1 MRNSDAEGLEQA
13 QEVDKAV
20 GNDTSTGCRPRRA
33 TIPSHLRLVRFLRG
47 NVMAEKDT
55 QRKVLAVLAG
65 GLVLGV
71 GIGVTLAAWNDS
83 EFATG
88 TFTAGSFNLEGST
101 TSATDGYDDHNV
113 DLGDTAAALVFQ
125 LPAVASSMSPGDVVY
140 APFWVRLDSTTT
152 NGATLVPSGI
162 TAGTGGNEANLSYT
176 VTAIDAGDLCDATAA
191 GTVVATGTTLSAQTG
206 ATSVPLAEGAPAGTA
221 GTPVQLCF
229 AVTAGAG
236 LTQGAAATATWE
248 FTATSTAD

>member
-1 MRNSDAEGLEQA
+1 M
-13 QEVDKAV
+13 
-20 GNDTSTGCRPRRA
+20 A
-33 TIPSHLRLVRFLRG
+33 T
-47 NVMAEKDT
+47 KDT

-65 GLVLGV
+65 GVVLGV
-71 GIGVTLAAWNDS
+71 GVGVTLAAWNDS

-101 TSATDGYDDHNV
+101 TSATAGYAEHNV
-113 DLGDTAAALVFQ
+113 DDGDTAASLVFQ
-125 LPAVASSMSPGDVVY
+125 LPEVASSMAPGDVVY

-152 NGATLVPSGI
+152 NDATLLPAGI

-176 VTAIDAGDLCDATAA
+176 VTAIDAAETCDATAT
-191 GTVVATGTTLSAQTG
+191 GDVVATGATLSAQTG
-206 ATSVPLAEGAPAGTA
+206 ATSVPLTQGATAGTP

-236 LTQGAAATATWE
+236 LDQGDTAVATWE
-248 FTATSTAD
+248 FTATSIDN

>member
-1 MRNSDAEGLEQA
+1 
-13 QEVDKAV
+13 
-20 GNDTSTGCRPRRA
+20 
-33 TIPSHLRLVRFLRG
+33 
-47 NVMAEKDT
+47 MAEKDT

-101 TSATDGYDDHNV
+101 TSATTGYANHNV
-113 DLGDTAAALVFQ
+113 DLGQTAAALVFE

-152 NGATLVPSGI
+152 NSATLVPSGI

-176 VTAIDAGDLCDATAA
+176 VTAIDAGDACDATAA
-191 GTVVATGTTLSAQTG
+191 GTVVVSGTTLSAQTG
-206 ATSVPLAEGAPAGTA
+206 ATSVPLTEGTPAGTA

-236 LTQGAAATATWE
+236 LTQGATATATWE

>member
-1 MRNSDAEGLEQA
+1 
-13 QEVDKAV
+13 
-20 GNDTSTGCRPRRA
+20 
-33 TIPSHLRLVRFLRG
+33 
-47 NVMAEKDT
+47 MAEKDT

-101 TSATDGYDDHNV
+101 TSAGAGYDDHNV
-113 DLGDTAAALVFQ
+113 DLGQTAAALVFE

-152 NGATLVPSGI
+152 NSATLVPSGI
-162 TAGTGGNEANLSYT
+162 TAGTGGMRRTSHT
-176 VTAIDAGDLCDATAA
+176 RSRRSTRVTCAMPPLQER
-191 GTVVATGTTLSAQTG
+191 SSRPERH
-206 ATSVPLAEGAPAGTA
+206 SVLRPEPPRFRWPRARR
-221 GTPVQLCF
+221 
-229 AVTAGAG
+229 
-236 LTQGAAATATWE
+236 QGQQGRPCSCA
-248 FTATSTAD
+248 SR

>member
-1 MRNSDAEGLEQA
+1 
-13 QEVDKAV
+13 
-20 GNDTSTGCRPRRA
+20 
-33 TIPSHLRLVRFLRG
+33 
-47 NVMAEKDT
+47 MAEKDT

-101 TSATDGYDDHNV
+101 TSAAAGYDDHNV
-113 DLGDTAAALVFQ
+113 DLGQTAAALVFE

-152 NGATLVPSGI
+152 NSATLVPSGI

-176 VTAIDAGDLCDATAA
+176 VTAIDPGDACDATAA
-191 GTVVATGTTLSAQTG
+191 GTVVATGATLSAQTG
-206 ATSVPLAEGAPAGTA
+206 ATSVPLAEGTPTGTA

-229 AVTAGAG
+229 AVTAGTG
-236 LTQGAAATATWE
+236 LTQGATAIATWE